1 MVTDLI
7 FRAHALERMFE
18 RGVTVEEV
26 RLVIDIGKTI
36 EDYPEDWPY
45 PSKLTIGS
53 VAGRPLHVVAAEAE
67 DSTIV
72 ITVHEPNPA
81 LWEADFEKRKTQ

>member
-1 MVTDLI
+1 MAKDLI

-18 RGVTVEEV
+18 RGVTMEEV
-26 RLVIDIGKTI
+26 RLVIETGKTL
-36 EDYPEDWPY
+36 ENYPEDWPY
-45 PSKLTIGS
+45 PSELMIGW
-53 VAGRPLHVVAAEAE
+53 VNGRPLHVVAAEAE

-72 ITVHEPNPA
+72 ITVYEPNPA

>member
-1 MVTDLI
+1 
-7 FRAHALERMFE
+7 MFE
-18 RGVTVEEV
+18 RGVTMEEV
-26 RLVIDIGKTI
+26 RLVIETGKTI

-45 PSKLTIGS
+45 PSELMIGW
-53 VAGRPLHVVAAEAE
+53 VNGRPLHVVAAEAE

-72 ITVHEPNPA
+72 ITVYEPNPA